1 MFVKLFLLPRIL
13 QKRCMGYRCN
23 YYRERNILEKNE
35 LFLRKNCNLFHRLVV
50 PVFISGCNVFPHKD
64 PIYKITMCLLVYFAW
79 VVEKTYYK
87 RESSPY
93 IHVERQEEKTLV
105 EEVRKV
111 TLVYYTHQNKKLGL
125 ESCGR
130 PWTRVRSLM
139 FK

>member
-1 MFVKLFLLPRIL
+1 
-13 QKRCMGYRCN
+13 MGYRCY

-64 PIYKITMCLLVYFAW
+64 PIYKITMCLTVDFAW
-79 VVEKTYYK
+79 DAEKPTT

-105 EEVRKV
+105 EVRKV
-111 TLVYYTHQNKKLGL
+111 TLV
-125 ESCGR
+125 
-130 PWTRVRSLM
+130 
-139 FK
+139 

>member
-13 QKRCMGYRCN
+13 QKRCMGYRCY

-87 RESSPY
+87 RESHPPTFMSRGKKRKHWLKKY
-93 IHVERQEEKTLV
+93 VKLLQCTTLI
-105 EEVRKV
+105 RIKNQGQN
-111 TLVYYTHQNKKLGL
+111 LVVDHGLGL
-125 ESCGR
+125 EA
-130 PWTRVRSLM
+130 
-139 FK
+139 

>member
-1 MFVKLFLLPRIL
+1 
-13 QKRCMGYRCN
+13 MGYPYYYY

-79 VVEKTYYK
+79 DAEKPTT

-93 IHVERQEEKTLV
+93 IRLESKEEKTLI
-105 EEVRKV
+105 EV
-111 TLVYYTHQNKKLGL
+111 QDMSNI
-125 ESCGR
+125 
-130 PWTRVRSLM
+130 
-139 FK
+139 